1 MIFVKISQNLIKSAI
16 NICLKQSDFCKN
28 LTELN
33 QISLKQQISV
43 HSLWHVHACMC
54 WTSDSSENLLAIQGI
69 QTYGNMVYKFMS
81 IAYGSVTIESSTHC
95 YT

>member
-28 LTELN
+28 LTEFN

-43 HSLWHVHACMC
+43 HSLWHVHTCMY

-69 QTYGNMVYKFMS
+69 QTSGKFMS
-81 IAYGSVTIESSTHC
+81 IAYESVTIESSTH
-95 YT
+95 Y